1 MTEWKADYNLQ
12 FIHPNGQQL
21 DLLTH
26 DRIVSFT
33 YERILNDIG
42 TFTLTID
49 ASDNAAEYFGLL
61 DMVLNVYRR
70 NTPTGNLE
78 LDASYLTLYWERL
91 ENDETGQEFIIFSG
105 SSLEDLLNRRLI
117 VPEDDPV
124 NAGGFVTRAGSGD
137 VVMRDFVLYQCV
149 TPAVKPERSFLGLSC
164 AAVSGAFENVFQR
177 RSYDNLLDVLK
188 EIAQKSI
195 VDFRIVYTG
204 DTATDTMT
212 FEFQALTIG
221 TDRTKTTNYPS
232 SPYLLFD
239 PRRGNLFSPSL
250 LLDRKEEAT
259 FAYVA
264 GQGLEDER
272 VVIPVINAF
281 AAADSIWNR
290 REILT
295 DARNNQENDIDG
307 YLSAGIDALNDKK
320 AITKFDFQ
328 PDLSIV
334 RYNEHFY
341 LGDRI
346 TAQYAGQSKDIRV
359 GKVTITIE
367 NDESISIEL
376 ANENLF

>member
-1 MTEWKADYNLQ
+1 MEWKADYNLQ

-21 DLLTH
+21 DVLTH

-49 ASDNAAEYFGLL
+49 AGDNAAAYFGLL
-61 DMVLNVYRR
+61 DMILNVYRR
-70 NTPTGNLE
+70 NTPMGNLV
-78 LDASYLTLYWERL
+78 LDASYLTRYWERL
-91 ENDETGQEFIIFSG
+91 EDDEKGEEFIIFSG
-105 SSLEDLLNRRLI
+105 VSLEHFLRRRVI

-149 TPAVKPERSFLGLSC
+149 TPAVNSERAITGLTC

-177 RSYDNLLDVLK
+177 RSYDNLLDILK
-188 EIAQKSI
+188 EITQKSI
-195 VDFRIVYTG
+195 VDFRVAYTG
-204 DTATDTMT
+204 DTATNTMA

-250 LLDRKEEAT
+250 MLNRKDENT
-259 FAYVA
+259 FAYVV

-290 REILT
+290 IELLT
-295 DARNNQENDIDG
+295 DARNNEENDIDG

-328 PDLSIV
+328 PDLSAA
-334 RYNEHFY
+334 RYNEKFF
-341 LGDRI
+341 LGDKI
-346 TAQYAGQSKDIRV
+346 TAQYAGHSEDIRV

-376 ANENLF
+376 YNENLL